1 MNSYDEADQFTMI
14 NLLINC
20 KSAYT
25 QIKPILKPDYFDK
38 KYQVAVAFLNDFSNK
53 YSTLP
58 TIEQLNNESRCNFS
72 LIPLNQED
80 LGLRQSILDMF
91 EGFCKKRAL
100 EIAINDCY
108 ERLQKGDTSSLDTII
123 KEAQSVGITKD
134 LGINM
139 WEGVDKY
146 LHKLD
151 KEMGVISTGL
161 KELDKCFDGGL
172 SWGQLNYVVSPS
184 GGGKCEKRNTPIV
197 MYDGSIKMIQDI
209 KVGDALMGI
218 DSKPRYVKELIH
230 GFGEMFDVHQRFGKD
245 FTVTRNHI
253 LSVKVKKGGK
263 GYKLINPFDGKK
275 YSVGEYFNISVD
287 DYLKTSN
294 EFKKRVAC
302 WKTSV
307 EWDEKEIEP
316 YIEPYFLGIWLGD
329 GHSDHA
335 GITTIDK
342 EISNYIIE
350 YSKKYNH
357 RIRISGKDN
366 TLALEYHI
374 VGEKGELKEDGHVK
388 TYPNEI
394 LKGLNN
400 LNVINNKH
408 IPNNYLYTSRKNRLE
423 LLAGLL
429 DTDGYFDK
437 KKHRFEITLKS
448 KQLIE
453 DIEYLCN
460 SLGFRVHKG
469 IKNVLFNNKE
479 LTYTRVMI
487 YGNVKDIPTKIARK
501 QCKEDCYYNY
511 SESSFYITPS
521 EENEYFGFEL
531 EESDQLY
538 LHSDFTVTHNSIH
551 LANFAVNWA
560 KMGYN
565 VVYLTLELDKELVAK
580 RMNSMFLNMPYR
592 EISNN
597 IDKVAYSI
605 ESFAKNNKP
614 GVIQVADLKMGSNAN
629 DINAYLQAYEIATG
643 IIPEIIIVD
652 YASILS
658 PCDKRVDKN
667 NINLKDK
674 AIAEELREI
683 ARERT
688 HNGKR
693 TMVMSANQIT
703 KDALSEMEFTLSN
716 IAGGTTLVQTCDNL
730 FSVRTNPAMKQ
741 QGEYEI
747 KILKSRNSG
756 ATDKKFKVGYNKDS
770 LLVYNIEETTESSP
784 VEAIK
789 NNNIG
794 NAINTIK
801 ALANN

>member
-1 MNSYDEADQFTMI
+1 MANFDEADQFTMI

-184 GGGKCEKRNTPIV
+184 GGGK
-197 MYDGSIKMIQDI
+197 S
-209 KVGDALMGI
+209 LM
-218 DSKPRYVKELIH
+218 
-230 GFGEMFDVHQRFGKD
+230 
-245 FTVTRNHI
+245 
-253 LSVKVKKGGK
+253 
-263 GYKLINPFDGKK
+263 
-275 YSVGEYFNISVD
+275 
-287 DYLKTSN
+287 
-294 EFKKRVAC
+294 
-302 WKTSV
+302 
-307 EWDEKEIEP
+307 
-316 YIEPYFLGIWLGD
+316 
-329 GHSDHA
+329 
-335 GITTIDK
+335 
-342 EISNYIIE
+342 
-350 YSKKYNH
+350 
-357 RIRISGKDN
+357 
-366 TLALEYHI
+366 
-374 VGEKGELKEDGHVK
+374 
-388 TYPNEI
+388 
-394 LKGLNN
+394 
-400 LNVINNKH
+400 
-408 IPNNYLYTSRKNRLE
+408 
-423 LLAGLL
+423 
-429 DTDGYFDK
+429 
-437 KKHRFEITLKS
+437 
-448 KQLIE
+448 
-453 DIEYLCN
+453 
-460 SLGFRVHKG
+460 
-469 IKNVLFNNKE
+469 
-479 LTYTRVMI
+479 
-487 YGNVKDIPTKIARK
+487 
-501 QCKEDCYYNY
+501 
-511 SESSFYITPS
+511 
-521 EENEYFGFEL
+521 
-531 EESDQLY
+531 
-538 LHSDFTVTHNSIH
+538 
-551 LANFAVNWA
+551 LANLAVYWS

-592 EISNN
+592 EISKN
-597 IDKVAYSI
+597 IEKVAYSI

-614 GVIQVADLKMGSNAN
+614 GVVQVADLKMGSNAN

-652 YASILS
+652 YASILT
-658 PCDKRVDKN
+658 PCDKRIDKN

-741 QGEYEI
+741 AGEYEI
-747 KILKSRNSG
+747 KIMKSRNSG
-756 ATDKKFKVGYNKDS
+756 ATDKKFKVKYNVDS
-770 LLVYNIEETTESSP
+770 LLISNLEETTESSP
-784 VEAIK
+784 VDAIK
-789 NNNIG
+789 NNNIA
-794 NAINTIK
+794 NSINTIK
-801 ALANN
+801 ALSGN

>member
-1 MNSYDEADQFTMI
+1 MASFDEADQLVMI
-14 NLLINC
+14 NLLISC

-25 QIKPILKPDYFDK
+25 QIKPILKPEYFDK
-38 KYQVAVAFLNDFSNK
+38 KYQVAIAYLNDFSNK

-58 TIEQLNNESRCNFS
+58 TLEQLNNESRCNFS
-72 LIPLNQED
+72 LIPVNPED
-80 LGLRQSILDMF
+80 LGQRQSILDMF
-91 EGFCKKRAL
+91 ETFCKKRAL

-184 GGGKCEKRNTPIV
+184 GGGK
-197 MYDGSIKMIQDI
+197 S
-209 KVGDALMGI
+209 LM
-218 DSKPRYVKELIH
+218 
-230 GFGEMFDVHQRFGKD
+230 
-245 FTVTRNHI
+245 
-253 LSVKVKKGGK
+253 
-263 GYKLINPFDGKK
+263 
-275 YSVGEYFNISVD
+275 
-287 DYLKTSN
+287 
-294 EFKKRVAC
+294 
-302 WKTSV
+302 
-307 EWDEKEIEP
+307 
-316 YIEPYFLGIWLGD
+316 
-329 GHSDHA
+329 
-335 GITTIDK
+335 
-342 EISNYIIE
+342 
-350 YSKKYNH
+350 
-357 RIRISGKDN
+357 
-366 TLALEYHI
+366 
-374 VGEKGELKEDGHVK
+374 
-388 TYPNEI
+388 
-394 LKGLNN
+394 
-400 LNVINNKH
+400 
-408 IPNNYLYTSRKNRLE
+408 
-423 LLAGLL
+423 
-429 DTDGYFDK
+429 
-437 KKHRFEITLKS
+437 
-448 KQLIE
+448 
-453 DIEYLCN
+453 
-460 SLGFRVHKG
+460 
-469 IKNVLFNNKE
+469 
-479 LTYTRVMI
+479 
-487 YGNVKDIPTKIARK
+487 
-501 QCKEDCYYNY
+501 
-511 SESSFYITPS
+511 
-521 EENEYFGFEL
+521 
-531 EESDQLY
+531 
-538 LHSDFTVTHNSIH
+538 
-551 LANFAVNWA
+551 LANLAVYWS

-592 EISNN
+592 EISKN

-652 YASILS
+652 YASILT
-658 PCDKRVDKN
+658 PCDKRIDKN

-747 KILKSRNSG
+747 KIMKSRNSG
-756 ATDKKFKVGYNKDS
+756 ATDKKFKVKYNVDS
-770 LLVYNIEETTESSP
+770 LLISNLEETTESSP
-784 VEAIK
+784 IEAIK

>member
-1 MNSYDEADQFTMI
+1 MSSFDEADQLVMI
-14 NLLINC
+14 NLLISC
-20 KSAYT
+20 PTAFT
-25 QIKPILKPDYFDK
+25 QIKPILKPEYFDK
-38 KYQVAVAFLNDFSNK
+38 KYQVAISYLIDFSNK
-53 YSTLP
+53 YSSLP
-58 TIEQLNNESRCNFS
+58 AIEQLNNESRCNFS
-72 LIPLNQED
+72 KITLNEKD
-80 LGLRQSILDMF
+80 LGQQQSILDMF
-91 EGFCKKRAL
+91 ETFCKKRAL

-108 ERLQKGDTSSLDTII
+108 ERLQKGDTSSLDSII

-139 WEGVDKY
+139 WEGVKDY

-287 DYLKTSN
+287 DYLKSSN

-302 WKTSV
+302 WKCSV
-307 EWDEKEIEP
+307 EWEEKPLEP
-316 YIEPYFLGIWLGD
+316 YIEPYFLGLWLGD
-329 GHSDHA
+329 GHSDHP

-342 EISNYIIE
+342 EIGDYIIK
-350 YSKKYNH
+350 YAKKYDH
-357 RIRISGKDN
+357 KLRISGKSG
-366 TLALEYHI
+366 TQALDYHI
-374 VGEKGELKEDGHVK
+374 ISKTGELKKDGHIK
-388 TYPNEI
+388 TYPNYI
-394 LKGLNN
+394 KKGMKN

-408 IPNNYLYTSRKNRLE
+408 IPSNYLYTSKKVRLE

-429 DTDGYFDK
+429 DTDGYYDS

-448 KQLIE
+448 NQLVD
-453 DIEYLCN
+453 DIEFLCN
-460 SLGFRVHKG
+460 SLGFRVHRG
-469 IKNVLFNNKE
+469 IKNVVFNGKK
-479 LTYTRVMI
+479 LSYTRIMI
-487 YGNVKDIPTKIARK
+487 YGNVKDIPTILSRK
-501 QCKEDCYYNY
+501 QCKENCFYAYD
-511 SESSFYITPS
+511 ESSFYITPS
-521 EENEYFGFEL
+521 SETEYFGFEL

-538 LHSDFTVTHNSIH
+538 LHDDFTVTHNSIH

-580 RMNSMFLNMPYR
+580 RMNSMFLNIPYR

-597 IDKVAYSI
+597 IDKVAYNI
-605 ESFAKNNKP
+605 ESYAQNNKP
-614 GVIQVADLKMGSNAN
+614 GVIQVADLKMGANAN
-629 DINAYLQAYEIATG
+629 DINAYLQSYELSTG

-658 PCDKRVDKN
+658 PCDKRIDKN

-693 TMVMSANQIT
+693 TMIMSANQIT

-741 QGEYEI
+741 AGEYEI

-784 VEAIK
+784 IDAIK

-801 ALANN
+801 ALSGN